1 MKTIN
6 DYFQCAMCK
15 PTLPIHIP
23 AERYVS
29 SGDGLKAAFALTCC
43 DSRIQRG
50 AYRCTTCATLVAL
63 CEHLSE
69 LVVDAAPGDVLQ
81 WTPDML
87 LNLHP
92 EIPENKRDR
101 ITLALSALQA
111 SVGVCLN
118 R

>member
-15 PTLPIHIP
+15 PTPP
-23 AERYVS
+23 AEIPPDRYVS
-29 SGDGLKAAFALTCC
+29 SEDGLKAAFALTCC

-69 LVVDAAPGDVLQ
+69 LVVDATPADVLR
-81 WTPDML
+81 WTPEML
-87 LNLHP
+87 LKLHP
-92 EIPENKRDR
+92 EIPESKRDR
-101 ITLALSALQA
+101 AALALSALQS